1 MQRTVTKRVL
11 SAGAA
16 VVGGLL
22 SLGYALFQ
30 TVGSWPHFAEYYR
43 FRREFGNEHWGCTVT
58 VGGGQVI
65 DTGKLIATNVKDA
78 EDLCGCES
86 STQHRNNLVR
96 RRRHGIGAVTGH
108 AVDRIF

>member
-1 MQRTVTKRVL
+1 VTKRAL
-11 SAGAA
+11 SAAGAA

-78 EDLCGCES
+78 EDLRLRIINS
-86 STQHRNNLVR
+86 APKQPHPPPPPRDR
-96 RRRHGIGAVTGH
+96 RRDGH